1 MTIPKA
7 QFNKGKIANLTKEL
21 KWLSE
26 RLPKLSNQV
35 LIKIVNDAIENK
47 GDTVTVGR
55 LQNHTMLLSKKAPN
69 GVVYHESF
77 HGVLAFMLSQAE
89 KDKLYR
95 QLHQL
100 FDYRIPK
107 DVMDRIKDNKAS
119 YDLAVEEIAAEDF
132 RLYMIRQD
140 RKQQGS
146 FIQRL
151 FAKIKDFIDSFNDN
165 YNDIQNFYNK
175 IRNGQIADNQPVSSS
190 DAVISYTEDSYWE
203 GKTYDSLD
211 SQTQENV
218 SRYLKN
224 HDTTSVKF
232 DNLPNETKR
241 LILQCVM
248 F

>member
-1 MTIPKA
+1 
-7 QFNKGKIANLTKEL
+7 
-21 KWLSE
+21 
-26 RLPKLSNQV
+26 
-35 LIKIVNDAIENK
+35 
-47 GDTVTVGR
+47 
-55 LQNHTMLLSKKAPN
+55 
-69 GVVYHESF
+69 
-77 HGVLAFMLSQAE
+77 
-89 KDKLYR
+89 
-95 QLHQL
+95 
-100 FDYRIPK
+100 
-107 DVMDRIKDNKAS
+107 MDRIKDNKAS

-211 SQTQENV
+211 SQT
-218 SRYLKN
+218 
-224 HDTTSVKF
+224 
-232 DNLPNETKR
+232 
-241 LILQCVM
+241 
-248 F
+248 